1 MYKKLGDGVLA
12 KCISEDLG
20 MEILTKVHSEV
31 CGLEGPTLAQRI
43 QRMGYFWP
51 EMRKKTAK
59 IHKNCEQCQMVIDVG
74 ESYFVEKEDW
84 RQQYINYF
92 VVQTTSTGYPYIYAS
107 QRECRKIFHE
117 RRPTL

>member
-1 MYKKLGDGVLA
+1 
-12 KCISEDLG
+12 

-43 QRMGYFWP
+43 QRTGYFWP

-74 ESYFVEKEDW
+74 ESYFVEKISTILLYKQLPQD
-84 RQQYINYF
+84 IP
-92 VVQTTSTGYPYIYAS
+92 TSMLVKENA
-107 QRECRKIFHE
+107 E
-117 RRPTL
+117 RYSMKGDQLYRRSV